1 MQQHHDQINTQ
12 FQNMQQHQEQLHM
25 QQQMQQGANK
35 PLAVAVPYR
44 GDDPEAKEHYDD
56 ITDDPGYRAESQ
68 CLGYSLMVIS
78 HLFTYLWLW
87 GCARSLFQEKHDC
100 ILVGSFWFRSW
111 SCFWIIVF
119 MIRNFSAASLLPTNF
134 CLCCFPIFSS
144 FHRSLLLS
152 KTIRLQRFW
161 RIVIALI
168 QYFVLFQDDT
178 TESGWL
184 MFKPWVYEKLWSV
197 VFIGNLSSNGQV
209 SDQPQPAP
217 YQSAPYQAAP
227 VPYMG
232 QSYPNPSYPANSYP
246 PPPQYS
252 QAQANTISSGTS
264 EQVLR
269 HF

>member
-68 CLGYSLMVIS
+68 CLGYSLMVIFAS
-78 HLFTYLWLW
+78 IYIFVTLS
-87 GCARSLFQEKHDC
+87 CVRSLLIKRNMIASLLGVFGFG
-100 ILVGSFWFRSW
+100 LG
-111 SCFWIIVF
+111 SCFWVVALHDPKF
-119 MIRNFSAASLLPTNF
+119 LGGKPASYKFLP
-134 CLCCFPIFSS
+134 
-144 FHRSLLLS
+144 LLLS
-152 KTIRLQRFW
+152 DILVFSSIITVSQDNSIAKALGC
-161 RIVIALI
+161 IVIALI

-197 VFIGNLSSNGQV
+197 VFIGNLPSNGQV

-252 QAQANTISSGTS
+252 QAQAQTQYPQGHPNKY
-264 EQVLR
+264 
-269 HF
+269 